1 MQVSPHI
8 YSSILQCKCRNVK
21 KITPQQKFD
30 LHEETSKEMLFLNTV
45 EAQGYAK
52 VNKYGDIHL
61 LLYFS
66 VFSFHVI
73 VIKIFNICCCFDAFL
88 FGKGVLEHQDPSL
101 IKTSNLCQCNQKDW
115 GSTRQIHFKWEG
127 KQYFCYDIDALASWK
142 TFRSQ

>member
-1 MQVSPHI
+1 MQVSPDI

-30 LHEETSKEMLFLNTV
+30 LHQETSKEMLFLNTV

-73 VIKIFNICCCFDAFL
+73 VIKNLTFVVVLMPFFL
-88 FGKGVLEHQDPSL
+88 AREFWS
-101 IKTSNLCQCNQKDW
+101 IKTPLS
-115 GSTRQIHFKWEG
+115 
-127 KQYFCYDIDALASWK
+127 
-142 TFRSQ
+142 